1 MIKFTQI
8 LVFLFYANLFPQQVD
23 SVSLNLPKVDSASL
37 QKKTIVTP
45 TEKVKLKQAEKSLLK
60 PKVYQEKNFGDE
72 IFSKLDIN
80 LWTIFYILIV
90 FLIGYFLTKLISL
103 SRSLK
108 IYKKYTFLDSLQI
121 YLKIFLWI
129 IIFYFIVASLASQ
142 VSLVLLLLILV
153 SITIFSTAS
162 IKFLQNIIGG
172 LYLNIT
178 NPFQK
183 GDFIRINEFEGE
195 VQKIELRNTTI
206 LSETNSLVSIPN
218 LLFLSVPVINVN
230 RGQIEQLLTVSYEFP
245 FEYSPNKIIKVLYEA
260 ALSSPYA
267 LSRYKPKVYYTK
279 SDYKKQMRV
288 FEIQVFV
295 FDGKFENEMIHNLNI
310 MISKSL
316 DSLSG
321 KLK

>member
-8 LVFLFYANLFPQQVD
+8 LVFLFCANLFPQQVD
-23 SVSLNLPKVDSASL
+23 SVSLNLPKIDSASL
-37 QKKTIVTP
+37 HKKTIVTP

-60 PKVYQEKNFGDE
+60 PKVYQEKNLGDE

-129 IIFYFIVASLASQ
+129 IIFYFIIASLASQ

-153 SITIFSTAS
+153 SLTIFSTAS

-195 VQKIELRNTTI
+195 VQKIELRTTTI

-218 LLFLSVPVINVN
+218 ALFLSVPVINVN
-230 RGQIEQLLTVSYEFP
+230 RGQVEQLLTVSYEFP
-245 FEYSPNKIIKVLYEA
+245 FEYPPNKIMKVLYEA
-260 ALSSPYA
+260 ALSSPYT

-316 DSLSG
+316 DSLNG